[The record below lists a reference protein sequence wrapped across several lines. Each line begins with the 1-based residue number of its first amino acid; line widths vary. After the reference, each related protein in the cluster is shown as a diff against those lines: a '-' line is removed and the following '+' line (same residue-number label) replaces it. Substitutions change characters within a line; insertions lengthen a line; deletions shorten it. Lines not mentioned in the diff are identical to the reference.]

1 MLKYIIKEINII
13 KVGNFMNKFLKN
25 VKNIVDNIYKK
36 INFHK
41 IKNIIKNI
49 NEKYKKCCKKNKE
62 LPSILIIGSSIIFV
76 TLLSLI
82 ITNIM
87 NTKEETVISTSTTAS
102 IAKNLGEENFYLG
115 EYDKAIKEYE
125 KLDKDSKWPIYKV
138 KIAEVYAAKGEY
150 ERANNFI
157 DEAYETRNTLIEND
171 KDGTYKEKDAEL
183 GKYITLISLF
193 DGKDKIALEYGEIF
207 LKANPK
213 DKELQKTMFT
223 VYLLLKDE
231 KKAMKV
237 LEEYSVDEEDSYD
250 LALYARM
257 NMLINKW
264 DEGFEYLKKAW
275 HLNKDEVKVFDII
288 SQEASYDKEKII
300 NKLKELSNKEPEEVA
315 YKAWLVKCY
324 TMSDK
329 TMNEAEKLYKEIKK
343 EDLGKYVFNTV
354 AAKIYQYREE
364 KVKANELIRNV
375 IYEKNLIGYQITA
388 WYYYDKEEYDK
399 AIEYCKKG
407 ILENSEYPD
416 NYGFL
421 MTDIMIKKGEPE
433 LVEPYFRTA
442 LIKEPFNYN
451 IILKAADYYQYTM
464 NNLEKAYEYLNFASL
479 IKPNNADIYYNMAMT
494 KINLR
499 KNDEA
504 IELINKCIS
513 LDEENEKYHRAL
525 GTIYLEEGN
534 KDKAIEEI
542 RVAYSINNNDI
553 LTLNNA
559 GCYYISVEN
568 NIQRGYDNIKGAYD
582 KISNNTDEETKKYIT
597 RNYEKAKALFDE
609 YNNDSDEK
617 LEIPDLHLF
626 Y

>member
-1 MLKYIIKEINII
+1 
-13 KVGNFMNKFLKN
+13 MNKFFKN
-25 VKNIVDNIYKK
+25 VKNIVKSIFKK
-36 INFHK
+36 VNFQRATE
-41 IKNIIKNI
+41 IIQSI
-49 NEKYKKCCKKNKE
+49 NEKYKKCCEKNKE
-62 LPSILIIGSSIIFV
+62 LPSILTIGLSTIFV
-76 TLLSLI
+76 VSLVLI
-82 ITNIM
+82 LKSTI
-87 NTKEETVISTSTTAS
+87 NTKEEVVTPASVTVNIV
-102 IAKNLGEENFYLG
+102 KNSGEESFYLG
-115 EYDKAIKEYE
+115 EYDKAIEEYE
-125 KLDKDSKWPIYKV
+125 KLDKNEEWPIYKV
-138 KIAEVYAAKGEY
+138 KIAEVCSAKGDY
-150 ERANNFI
+150 ERANSFI
-157 DEAYETRNTLIEND
+157 DEAYEIRNSLIEND
-171 KDGTYKEKDAEL
+171 KDDTYKERDAEL
-183 GKYITLISLF
+183 GNYITLLSLF
-193 DGKDKIALEYGEIF
+193 DGKDKMALEYGEIF
-207 LKANPK
+207 LKANPD
-213 DKELQKTMFT
+213 DKELQRTMFT

-231 KKAMKV
+231 NKAKEI
-237 LEEYSVDEEDSYD
+237 LEKYSVDEENSYD

-275 HLNKDEVKVFDII
+275 NLNKDEVKVFDII

-300 NKLKELSNKEPEEVA
+300 NKLKELSEKEPEEIA

-329 TMNEAEKLYKEIKK
+329 TMNEAEQLYKEIKK

-354 AAKIYQYREE
+354 AAKIYQYKEE
-364 KVKANELIRNV
+364 NVKANELIRNV
-375 IYEKNLIGYQITA
+375 IYEKNLIGYQTTA
-388 WYYYDKEEYDK
+388 WYYYDKKEYDK

-433 LVEPYFRTA
+433 LAEPYFRTA

-451 IILKAADYYQYTM
+451 IILKVADYYQYTM

-479 IKPNNADIYYNMAMT
+479 IKPNNVNIYYNMAMT

-499 KNDEA
+499 KSDEA
-504 IELINKCIS
+504 IELINKCIL

-534 KDKAIEEI
+534 KDKALEEI
-542 RVAYSINNNDI
+542 RTAYDINNNDI

-568 NIQRGYDNIKGAYD
+568 NIPRGYENIKGAYD
-582 KISNNTDEETKKYIT
+582 KISDNIDEETKKYIT
-597 RNYEKAKALFDE
+597 KNYEKAKTLFDE
-609 YNNDSDEK
+609 YNNDSDKK

>member
-1 MLKYIIKEINII
+1 MN
-13 KVGNFMNKFLKN
+13 NFFKN
-25 VKNIVDNIYKK
+25 VKNI
-36 INFHK
+36 
-41 IKNIIKNI
+41 IKNTFKKVNFQRIRGIIKSI
-49 NEKYKKCCKKNKE
+49 NKKYKKCCEKNKE
-62 LPSILIIGSSIIFV
+62 LPSILIIGLSTIFV
-76 TLLSLI
+76 VFLVLI
-82 ITNIM
+82 LKSTIS
-87 NTKEETVISTSTTAS
+87 TKEEIVTPSSVTVNITQNS
-102 IAKNLGEENFYLG
+102 GEESFYLG
-115 EYDKAIKEYE
+115 EYDKAIEEYE
-125 KLDKDSKWPIYKV
+125 KLDKNEEWPIYKV
-138 KIAEVYAAKGEY
+138 KIAEVCSAKGDY
-150 ERANNFI
+150 ERANSFI
-157 DEAYETRNTLIEND
+157 DEAYEIRNSLIEND
-171 KDGTYKEKDAEL
+171 KEGIYKERDAEL
-183 GKYITLISLF
+183 GNYITLISLF
-193 DGKDKIALEYGEIF
+193 DGKDKMALEYGEIF
-207 LKANPK
+207 LKVNPD
-213 DKELQKTMFT
+213 DKALQRTMFT

-231 KKAMKV
+231 NKAEEV
-237 LEEYSVDEEDSYD
+237 LEKYSVDEENSYD

-275 HLNKDEVKVFDII
+275 NLNKDEVKVFDII

-300 NKLKELSNKEPEEVA
+300 NKLKELSEKEPEEIA

-329 TMNEAEKLYKEIKK
+329 TMSEAEQLYKEIKK

-354 AAKIYQYREE
+354 AAKIYQYKEE
-364 KVKANELIRNV
+364 NVKANELIRNV
-375 IYEKNLIGYQITA
+375 IYEENLIGYQTTA
-388 WYYYDKEEYDK
+388 WYYYDKKEYDK

-433 LVEPYFRTA
+433 LAEPYFRTA

-451 IILKAADYYQYTM
+451 IILKAADYYQYTV

-479 IKPNNADIYYNMAMT
+479 IKPNNVDIYYNMAMT

-499 KNDEA
+499 KSDEA

-534 KDKAIEEI
+534 KDKALEEI
-542 RVAYSINNNDI
+542 RLAYDINNNDI

-568 NIQRGYDNIKGAYD
+568 NIPRGYENIKGAYD

-597 RNYEKAKALFDE
+597 KNYEKAKALFDE
-609 YNNDSDEK
+609 YNNDSDKK

>member
-1 MLKYIIKEINII
+1 
-13 KVGNFMNKFLKN
+13 MNKFFKN
-25 VKNIVDNIYKK
+25 VKNIIKSIFKK
-36 INFHK
+36 VNFQRARD
-41 IKNIIKNI
+41 IIESI
-49 NEKYKKCCKKNKE
+49 NEKYKKCCEKNKE
-62 LPSILIIGSSIIFV
+62 LPSILIIGLSTIFV
-76 TLLSLI
+76 VSLVLI
-82 ITNIM
+82 LKSTI
-87 NTKEETVISTSTTAS
+87 NTKEEVVTPDSVTVNIV
-102 IAKNLGEENFYLG
+102 KNSGEESFYLG
-115 EYDKAIKEYE
+115 EYDNTIEEYE
-125 KLDKDSKWPIYKV
+125 KLDKNEEWPIYKV
-138 KIAEVYAAKGEY
+138 KIAEVCSAKGDY
-150 ERANNFI
+150 ERANIFI
-157 DEAYETRNTLIEND
+157 DEAYETRNSLIEND
-171 KDGTYKEKDAEL
+171 KEGTYKEKDAEL
-183 GKYITLISLF
+183 GNYITLISLF
-193 DGKDKIALEYGEIF
+193 DGKDKMALEYGEIF
-207 LKANPK
+207 LKENPD
-213 DKELQKTMFT
+213 DKALQRTMFT

-231 KKAMKV
+231 NKAEEV
-237 LEEYSVDEEDSYD
+237 LEKYSVDEENSYD

-275 HLNKDEVKVFDII
+275 NLNKDEVKVFDII

-300 NKLKELSNKEPEEVA
+300 NKLKELSEKEPEEIA

-329 TMNEAEKLYKEIKK
+329 TMNEAEQLYKEIKK

-354 AAKIYQYREE
+354 AAKLYQYKEE
-364 KVKANELIRNV
+364 NVKANELIRNV
-375 IYEKNLIGYQITA
+375 IYEKNLIGYQTTA
-388 WYYYDKEEYDK
+388 WYYYDKKEYDK

-433 LVEPYFRTA
+433 LAEPYFRTA

-451 IILKAADYYQYTM
+451 IILKVADYYQYTM

-479 IKPNNADIYYNMAMT
+479 IKPNNVNIYYNMAMT

-499 KNDEA
+499 KSDEA

-534 KDKAIEEI
+534 KDKALEE
-542 RVAYSINNNDI
+542 VKLAYNINNDDI

-568 NIQRGYDNIKGAYD
+568 NIPRGYENIKGAYD

-597 RNYEKAKALFDE
+597 KNYEKAKALFDE
-609 YNNDSDEK
+609 YNNDSDKK

>member
-1 MLKYIIKEINII
+1 
-13 KVGNFMNKFLKN
+13 MNKFFKN
-25 VKNIVDNIYKK
+25 VKNI
-36 INFHK
+36 
-41 IKNIIKNI
+41 IKNTFKKVNFQRIRGIIKSI
-49 NEKYKKCCKKNKE
+49 NKKYKKCCEKNKE
-62 LPSILIIGSSIIFV
+62 LPSILIIGLSTIFV
-76 TLLSLI
+76 VFLVLI
-82 ITNIM
+82 LKSTIS
-87 NTKEETVISTSTTAS
+87 TKEEIVTPSSVTVNITQNS
-102 IAKNLGEENFYLG
+102 GEESFYLG
-115 EYDKAIKEYE
+115 EYDKAIEEYE
-125 KLDKDSKWPIYKV
+125 KLDKNEEWPIYKV
-138 KIAEVYAAKGEY
+138 KIAEVCSAKGDY
-150 ERANNFI
+150 ERANSFI
-157 DEAYETRNTLIEND
+157 DEAYEIRNSLIEND
-171 KDGTYKEKDAEL
+171 KEGIYKERDAEL
-183 GKYITLISLF
+183 GNYITLISLF
-193 DGKDKIALEYGEIF
+193 DGKDKMALEYGEIF
-207 LKANPK
+207 LKVNPD
-213 DKELQKTMFT
+213 DKALQRTMFT

-231 KKAMKV
+231 NKAEEV
-237 LEEYSVDEEDSYD
+237 LEKYSVDEENSYD

-275 HLNKDEVKVFDII
+275 NLNKDEVKVFDII

-300 NKLKELSNKEPEEVA
+300 NKLEELSENEPEEIA

-329 TMNEAEKLYKEIKK
+329 TMSEAEQLYKEIKK

-354 AAKIYQYREE
+354 AAKIYQYKEE
-364 KVKANELIRNV
+364 NVKANELIRNV
-375 IYEKNLIGYQITA
+375 IYEKNLIGYQTTA
-388 WYYYDKEEYDK
+388 WYHYDKKEYDK
-399 AIEYCKKG
+399 AIEYCKRG

-433 LVEPYFRTA
+433 LAEPYFRTA

-451 IILKAADYYQYTM
+451 IILKAADYYQYTV

-479 IKPNNADIYYNMAMT
+479 IKPNNVDIYYNMAMT

-499 KNDEA
+499 KSDEA

-534 KDKAIEEI
+534 KDKALEEI
-542 RVAYSINNNDI
+542 RLAYNINNNDI

-568 NIQRGYDNIKGAYD
+568 NIPRGYENIKGAYD

-597 RNYEKAKALFDE
+597 KNYEKAKALFDE

>member
-1 MLKYIIKEINII
+1 
-13 KVGNFMNKFLKN
+13 MNKFFKN
-25 VKNIVDNIYKK
+25 VKNIVKGIFKK
-36 INFHK
+36 VNFQRARD
-41 IKNIIKNI
+41 IIKSI
-49 NEKYKKCCKKNKE
+49 NEKYKKCCEKNKE
-62 LPSILIIGSSIIFV
+62 LPSILIIGLSIIFV
-76 TLLSLI
+76 VSLVLI
-82 ITNIM
+82 LKSTIS
-87 NTKEETVISTSTTAS
+87 TKEEAVTPASVTVNITQ
-102 IAKNLGEENFYLG
+102 NLGEESFYLG
-115 EYDKAIKEYE
+115 EYDKAIEEYE
-125 KLDKDSKWPIYKV
+125 KLDKNEEWPIYKV
-138 KIAEVYAAKGEY
+138 KIAEVCSAKGDY
-150 ERANNFI
+150 ERANSFI
-157 DEAYETRNTLIEND
+157 DEAYEIRNSLIEND
-171 KDGTYKEKDAEL
+171 KEGIYKERDAEL
-183 GKYITLISLF
+183 GNYITLISLF
-193 DGKDKIALEYGEIF
+193 DGKDKMALEYGEIF
-207 LKANPK
+207 LKANPN
-213 DKELQKTMFT
+213 DKELQRTMFT

-231 KKAMKV
+231 NKAKEV
-237 LEEYSVDEEDSYD
+237 LEKYSVDEENSYD

-275 HLNKDEVKVFDII
+275 NLNKDEVKVFDII

-300 NKLKELSNKEPEEVA
+300 NKLKELSEKEPKEIA

-329 TMNEAEKLYKEIKK
+329 TMNEAEQLYKEIKK
-343 EDLGKYVFNTV
+343 EDLGEYVFNTV
-354 AAKIYQYREE
+354 AAKIYQYKEE

-375 IYEKNLIGYQITA
+375 IYEKNLIGYQTTA
-388 WYYYDKEEYDK
+388 WYYYDKKEYDK

-433 LVEPYFRTA
+433 LAEPYFRTA

-451 IILKAADYYQYTM
+451 IILKAADYYQYTI
-464 NNLEKAYEYLNFASL
+464 NNLEKTYEYLNFASL
-479 IKPNNADIYYNMAMT
+479 IKPNNVDIYYNMAMT

-499 KNDEA
+499 KSDEA

-534 KDKAIEEI
+534 KDKALEEI
-542 RVAYSINNNDI
+542 RAAYDINNNDI

-568 NIQRGYDNIKGAYD
+568 NIPRGYENIKSAYD
-582 KISNNTDEETKKYIT
+582 EISNNIDEETKKYIT
-597 RNYEKAKALFDE
+597 KNYEKAKALFDE
-609 YNNDSDEK
+609 YNNDSDKK

>member
-1 MLKYIIKEINII
+1 
-13 KVGNFMNKFLKN
+13 MNKFFKN
-25 VKNIVDNIYKK
+25 VKNIIKSIFKK
-36 INFHK
+36 VNFQRARD
-41 IKNIIKNI
+41 IIESI
-49 NEKYKKCCKKNKE
+49 NEKYKKCCEKNKE
-62 LPSILIIGSSIIFV
+62 LPSILIIGLSTIFV
-76 TLLSLI
+76 VSLVLI
-82 ITNIM
+82 LKSTI
-87 NTKEETVISTSTTAS
+87 NTKEEVVTPDSVTVNIV
-102 IAKNLGEENFYLG
+102 KNSGEESFYLG
-115 EYDKAIKEYE
+115 EYDKAIEEYE
-125 KLDKDSKWPIYKV
+125 KLDKNEEWPIYKV
-138 KIAEVYAAKGEY
+138 KIAEVCSAKGDY
-150 ERANNFI
+150 ERANSFI
-157 DEAYETRNTLIEND
+157 DEAYEIRNSLIEND
-171 KDGTYKEKDAEL
+171 KDDTYKERDAEL
-183 GKYITLISLF
+183 GNYITLLSLF
-193 DGKDKIALEYGEIF
+193 DGKDKMALEYGEIF
-207 LKANPK
+207 LKANPD
-213 DKELQKTMFT
+213 DKALQRTMFT

-231 KKAMKV
+231 NKAEEV
-237 LEEYSVDEEDSYD
+237 LEKYSVDEENSYD

-275 HLNKDEVKVFDII
+275 NLNKDEVKVFDII

-300 NKLKELSNKEPEEVA
+300 NKLKELSEKEPEEIS

-329 TMNEAEKLYKEIKK
+329 TMNEAEQLYKEIKK
-343 EDLGKYVFNTV
+343 EDLGRYVFNTV
-354 AAKIYQYREE
+354 AAKIYQYKEE
-364 KVKANELIRNV
+364 NVKANELIRNV
-375 IYEKNLIGYQITA
+375 IYEKNLIGYQTTA
-388 WYYYDKEEYDK
+388 WYYYDKKEYDK

-433 LVEPYFRTA
+433 LAEPYFRTA

-451 IILKAADYYQYTM
+451 IILKVADYYQYTM

-479 IKPNNADIYYNMAMT
+479 IKPNNVNIYYNMAMT

-499 KNDEA
+499 KSDEA
-504 IELINKCIS
+504 IELINKCIL

-534 KDKAIEEI
+534 KDKALEEI
-542 RVAYSINNNDI
+542 RTAYDINNNDI

-568 NIQRGYDNIKGAYD
+568 NIPRGYENIKGAYD

-597 RNYEKAKALFDE
+597 KNYEKAKTLFDE
-609 YNNDSDEK
+609 YNNDSDKK

>member
-1 MLKYIIKEINII
+1 
-13 KVGNFMNKFLKN
+13 MNKFFKN
-25 VKNIVDNIYKK
+25 VKNIIKSIFKK
-36 INFHK
+36 VNFQRARD
-41 IKNIIKNI
+41 IIESI
-49 NEKYKKCCKKNKE
+49 NEKYKKCCEKNKE
-62 LPSILIIGSSIIFV
+62 LPSILIIGLSTIFV
-76 TLLSLI
+76 VSLVLI
-82 ITNIM
+82 LKSTI
-87 NTKEETVISTSTTAS
+87 NTKEEVVTPDSVTVNIV
-102 IAKNLGEENFYLG
+102 KNSGEESFYLG
-115 EYDKAIKEYE
+115 EYDKAIEEYE
-125 KLDKDSKWPIYKV
+125 KLDKNEEWPIYKV
-138 KIAEVYAAKGEY
+138 KIAEVCSAKGDY
-150 ERANNFI
+150 ERANSFI
-157 DEAYETRNTLIEND
+157 DEAYEIRNSLIEND
-171 KDGTYKEKDAEL
+171 KDDTYKERDAEL
-183 GKYITLISLF
+183 GNYITLLSLF
-193 DGKDKIALEYGEIF
+193 DGKDKMALEYGEIF
-207 LKANPK
+207 LKANPD
-213 DKELQKTMFT
+213 DKALQRTMFT

-231 KKAMKV
+231 NKAEEV
-237 LEEYSVDEEDSYD
+237 LEKYSVDEENSYD

-275 HLNKDEVKVFDII
+275 NLNKDEVKVFDII

-300 NKLKELSNKEPEEVA
+300 NKLKELSEKEPEEIS

-329 TMNEAEKLYKEIKK
+329 TMNEAEQLYKEIKK

-354 AAKIYQYREE
+354 AAKIYQYKEE
-364 KVKANELIRNV
+364 NVKANELIRNV
-375 IYEKNLIGYQITA
+375 IYEKNLIGYQTTA
-388 WYYYDKEEYDK
+388 WYYYDKKEYDK

-433 LVEPYFRTA
+433 LAEPYFRTA

-451 IILKAADYYQYTM
+451 IILKVADYYQYTM

-479 IKPNNADIYYNMAMT
+479 IKPNNVNIYYNMAMT

-499 KNDEA
+499 KSDEA
-504 IELINKCIS
+504 IELINKCIL

-534 KDKAIEEI
+534 KDKALEEI
-542 RVAYSINNNDI
+542 RTAYDINNNDI

-568 NIQRGYDNIKGAYD
+568 NIPRGYENIKGAYD
-582 KISNNTDEETKKYIT
+582 KISDNIDEETKKYIT
-597 RNYEKAKALFDE
+597 KNYEKAKTLFDE
-609 YNNDSDEK
+609 YNNDSDKK

>member
-1 MLKYIIKEINII
+1 
-13 KVGNFMNKFLKN
+13 MNKFFKN
-25 VKNIVDNIYKK
+25 VKNI
-36 INFHK
+36 
-41 IKNIIKNI
+41 IKSI
-49 NEKYKKCCKKNKE
+49 NEEYEKCCEKNKE
-62 LPSILIIGSSIIFV
+62 LPSILIIGLSIIFV
-76 TLLSLI
+76 VTLVLI
-82 ITNIM
+82 LKSTIS
-87 NTKEETVISTSTTAS
+87 TKEEVVTPASVTVN
-102 IAKNLGEENFYLG
+102 IAQNAGEESFYLG
-115 EYDKAIKEYE
+115 EYDKAIAEYE
-125 KLDKDSKWPIYKV
+125 KLDKDEEWPIYKV
-138 KIAEVYAAKGEY
+138 KIAEVCSAKGDY

-157 DEAYETRNTLIEND
+157 DEAYETRNSLIEND
-171 KDGTYKEKDAEL
+171 KDGAYKEKDAEL
-183 GKYITLISLF
+183 GNYITLISLF
-193 DGKDKIALEYGEIF
+193 DGKDKMALEYGEIF
-207 LKANPK
+207 LKENPD
-213 DKELQKTMFT
+213 DKELQRTMFT

-231 KKAMKV
+231 NKAKEI
-237 LEEYSVDEEDSYD
+237 LEKYSVDEENSYD

-257 NMLINKW
+257 NMLINNW

-275 HLNKDEVKVFDII
+275 NLNKDEVKVFDII

-300 NKLKELSNKEPEEVA
+300 NKLKELSEKDPEEIA

-329 TMNEAEKLYKEIKK
+329 TMNEAEQLYKEIKK
-343 EDLGKYVFNTV
+343 EDLGEYVFNTV
-354 AAKIYQYREE
+354 AAKIYQYKEE
-364 KVKANELIRNV
+364 NVKANELIRNV
-375 IYEKNLIGYQITA
+375 IYEKNLIGYQTTA
-388 WYYYDKEEYDK
+388 WYYYDKKEYDK

-433 LVEPYFRTA
+433 LAEPYFRTA

-479 IKPNNADIYYNMAMT
+479 IKPNNVDIYYNMAMT

-499 KNDEA
+499 KSDEA

-534 KDKAIEEI
+534 KDKALEEI
-542 RVAYSINNNDI
+542 RAAYDINNNDI

-568 NIQRGYDNIKGAYD
+568 NIPRGYENIKGAYD

-597 RNYEKAKALFDE
+597 KNYEKAKALFDE
-609 YNNDSDEK
+609 YNNDSDKK

>member
-1 MLKYIIKEINII
+1 
-13 KVGNFMNKFLKN
+13 MNKFFKN
-25 VKNIVDNIYKK
+25 VKNIVKGIFKK
-36 INFHK
+36 VNFQRARD
-41 IKNIIKNI
+41 IIKSI
-49 NEKYKKCCKKNKE
+49 NEKYKKCCEKNKE
-62 LPSILIIGSSIIFV
+62 LPSILIIGLSIIFV
-76 TLLSLI
+76 VSLVLI
-82 ITNIM
+82 LKSTIS
-87 NTKEETVISTSTTAS
+87 TKEEAVTPASVTVNITQ
-102 IAKNLGEENFYLG
+102 NLGEESFYLG
-115 EYDKAIKEYE
+115 EYDKAIEEYE
-125 KLDKDSKWPIYKV
+125 KLDKNEEWPIYKV
-138 KIAEVYAAKGEY
+138 KIAEVCSAKGDY
-150 ERANNFI
+150 ERANSFI
-157 DEAYETRNTLIEND
+157 DEAYEIRNSLIEND
-171 KDGTYKEKDAEL
+171 KEGIYKERDAEL
-183 GKYITLISLF
+183 GNYITLISLF
-193 DGKDKIALEYGEIF
+193 DGKDKMALEYGEIF
-207 LKANPK
+207 LKANPN
-213 DKELQKTMFT
+213 DKELQRTMFT

-231 KKAMKV
+231 NKAKEV
-237 LEEYSVDEEDSYD
+237 LEKYSVDEENSYD

-275 HLNKDEVKVFDII
+275 NLNKDEVKVFDII

-300 NKLKELSNKEPEEVA
+300 NKLKELSEKDPKEIA

-329 TMNEAEKLYKEIKK
+329 TMNEAEQLYKEIKK
-343 EDLGKYVFNTV
+343 EDLGEYVFNTV
-354 AAKIYQYREE
+354 AAKIYQYKEE

-375 IYEKNLIGYQITA
+375 IYEKNLIGYQTTA
-388 WYYYDKEEYDK
+388 WYYYDKKEYDK

-433 LVEPYFRTA
+433 LAEPYFRTA

-451 IILKAADYYQYTM
+451 IILKAADYYQYTI
-464 NNLEKAYEYLNFASL
+464 NNLEKTYEYLNFASL
-479 IKPNNADIYYNMAMT
+479 IKPNNVDIYYNMAMT

-499 KNDEA
+499 KSNEA

-534 KDKAIEEI
+534 KDKALEEI
-542 RVAYSINNNDI
+542 RAAYDINNNDI

-568 NIQRGYDNIKGAYD
+568 NIPRGYENIKSAYD
-582 KISNNTDEETKKYIT
+582 EISNNIDEETKKYIT
-597 RNYEKAKALFDE
+597 KNYEKAKALFDE
-609 YNNDSDEK
+609 YNNDSDKK

>member
-1 MLKYIIKEINII
+1 M
-13 KVGNFMNKFLKN
+13 
-25 VKNIVDNIYKK
+25 
-36 INFHK
+36 
-41 IKNIIKNI
+41 
-49 NEKYKKCCKKNKE
+49 
-62 LPSILIIGSSIIFV
+62 
-76 TLLSLI
+76 
-82 ITNIM
+82 
-87 NTKEETVISTSTTAS
+87 
-102 IAKNLGEENFYLG
+102 
-115 EYDKAIKEYE
+115 
-125 KLDKDSKWPIYKV
+125 
-138 KIAEVYAAKGEY
+138 
-150 ERANNFI
+150 
-157 DEAYETRNTLIEND
+157 
-171 KDGTYKEKDAEL
+171 
-183 GKYITLISLF
+183 
-193 DGKDKIALEYGEIF
+193 ALEYGEIF
-207 LKANPK
+207 LKENPD
-213 DKELQKTMFT
+213 DKALQRTMFT

-231 KKAMKV
+231 NKAEEV
-237 LEEYSVDEEDSYD
+237 LEKYSVDEENSYD

-275 HLNKDEVKVFDII
+275 NLNKDEVKVFDII

-300 NKLKELSNKEPEEVA
+300 NKLKELSEKEPEEIS

-329 TMNEAEKLYKEIKK
+329 TMNEAEQLYKEIKK
-343 EDLGKYVFNTV
+343 EDLGRYVFNTV
-354 AAKIYQYREE
+354 AAKIYQYKEE
-364 KVKANELIRNV
+364 NVKANELIRNV
-375 IYEKNLIGYQITA
+375 IYEKNLIGYQTTA
-388 WYYYDKEEYDK
+388 WYYYDKKEYDK

-433 LVEPYFRTA
+433 LAEPYFRTA

-451 IILKAADYYQYTM
+451 IILKVADYYQYTM

-479 IKPNNADIYYNMAMT
+479 IKPNNVNIYYNMAMT

-499 KNDEA
+499 KSDEA
-504 IELINKCIS
+504 IELINKCIL

-534 KDKAIEEI
+534 KDKALEEI
-542 RVAYSINNNDI
+542 RTAYDINNNDI

-568 NIQRGYDNIKGAYD
+568 NIPRGYENIKGAYD

-597 RNYEKAKALFDE
+597 KNYEKAKTLFDE
-609 YNNDSDEK
+609 YNNDSDKK

>member
-1 MLKYIIKEINII
+1 
-13 KVGNFMNKFLKN
+13 MNKFFKN
-25 VKNIVDNIYKK
+25 VKNIIKSIFKK
-36 INFHK
+36 VNFQRARD
-41 IKNIIKNI
+41 IIESI
-49 NEKYKKCCKKNKE
+49 NEKYKKCCEKNKE
-62 LPSILIIGSSIIFV
+62 LPSILIIGLSTIFV
-76 TLLSLI
+76 VSLVLI
-82 ITNIM
+82 LKSTI
-87 NTKEETVISTSTTAS
+87 NTKEEVVTPASVTVNIV
-102 IAKNLGEENFYLG
+102 KNSGEESFYLG
-115 EYDKAIKEYE
+115 EYDNTIEEYE
-125 KLDKDSKWPIYKV
+125 KLDKNEEWPIYKV
-138 KIAEVYAAKGEY
+138 KIAEVCSAKGDY
-150 ERANNFI
+150 ERANIFI
-157 DEAYETRNTLIEND
+157 DEAYETRNSLIEND
-171 KDGTYKEKDAEL
+171 KEGTYKEKDAEL
-183 GKYITLISLF
+183 GNYITLISLF
-193 DGKDKIALEYGEIF
+193 DGKDKMALEYGEIF
-207 LKANPK
+207 LKENPD
-213 DKELQKTMFT
+213 DKALQRTMFT

-231 KKAMKV
+231 NKAEEV
-237 LEEYSVDEEDSYD
+237 LEKYSVDEENSYD

-275 HLNKDEVKVFDII
+275 NLNKDEVKVFDII

-300 NKLKELSNKEPEEVA
+300 NKLKELSEKEPEEIA

-329 TMNEAEKLYKEIKK
+329 TMNEAEQLYKEIKK
-343 EDLGKYVFNTV
+343 EDLGRYVFNTV
-354 AAKIYQYREE
+354 AAKIYQYKEE
-364 KVKANELIRNV
+364 NVKANELIRNV
-375 IYEKNLIGYQITA
+375 IYEKNLIGYQTTA
-388 WYYYDKEEYDK
+388 WHYYDKKEYDK

-433 LVEPYFRTA
+433 LAEPYFRTA

-451 IILKAADYYQYTM
+451 IILKAADYYQYTI

-479 IKPNNADIYYNMAMT
+479 IKPNNVDIYYNMAMT

-499 KNDEA
+499 KSDEA

-534 KDKAIEEI
+534 KDKALEE
-542 RVAYSINNNDI
+542 VKLAYNINNDDI

-568 NIQRGYDNIKGAYD
+568 NIPRGYENIKGAYD

-597 RNYEKAKALFDE
+597 KNYEKAKALFDE
-609 YNNDSDEK
+609 YNNDSDKK